1 MRKKKP
7 ENLKAKPVG
16 ITTPAE
22 FVDYIQLT
30 NTSPSKKFT
39 QLMAEEILGVSFKEF
54 TEAYSDLV
62 SRYTPS
68 MLPLCLEESAFSRFV
83 RTARWMLKGE
93 LLGVYVHKSSWGY
106 CPKYYLHVHWVE
118 SGVTLLHTVDAGIEG
133 GLFDADKVVP
143 PVECL
148 YSGTIQDSVQHAR
161 ILLGVCM
168 DVGTEYE
175 SGEYE
180 SVAERGVF
188 DPDYYFQVG
197 SYRTSKGHTYS
208 RITGHLDGNP
218 APDASNVALE
228 KFHENTLVT
237 RLLSRWVE
245 LSYQRY
251 GVR

>member
-7 ENLKAKPVG
+7 DTLKAKPVG

-22 FVDYIQLT
+22 FVDYIQFT

-39 QLMAEEILGVSFKEF
+39 QLMAEEILGISFKEF
-54 TEAYSDLV
+54 TEAYDNLINS
-62 SRYTPS
+62 YTPS
-68 MLPLCLEESAFSRFV
+68 MLPRCLEEPAFSRFV

-93 LLGVYVHKSSWGY
+93 LLGVYVHKPSWRY
-106 CPKYYLHVHWVE
+106 YPEYYLHVRWVE
-118 SGVTLLHTVDAGIEG
+118 SGVTLLHTVDAGIEC

-148 YSGTIQDSVQHAR
+148 YSSTATDSVQYAH
-161 ILLGVCM
+161 LPLGVSM
-168 DVGTEYE
+168 DIG
-175 SGEYE
+175 GEYE

-188 DPDYYFQVG
+188 DPDYHFQV
-197 SYRTSKGHTYS
+197 SHYRTNKGHTYS
-208 RITGHLDGNP
+208 RITSYPEGNP
-218 APDASNVALE
+218 APDAPNVALE

-245 LSYQRY
+245 LSTKRY
-251 GVR
+251 GER